1 MTELIEPAPT
11 RAMDER
17 EQDLAD
23 RIYAAIQSYTNTSE
37 RSLQAA
43 DYKAGVSD
51 LGYCSERLRRMLNR
65 ETPGETDML
74 KAFIGTALGD
84 HLEQAVAERFDDAL
98 IQSEIVCPLVGDR
111 GNVYEV
117 GGHPDIILQRD
128 GILLDGKSAYG
139 LQLARRVGPDQQK
152 QFQRHCYAKGA
163 WLAGFFGDR
172 PLDEV
177 LVGNVWIDRAGK
189 EQGLH
194 VDLEPYDEMVVEMAA
209 RWLDDVVYAFL
220 AGEEA
225 RKEPAREVCFA
236 TCGFAPECRGM
247 ETDVTGLLTDDT
259 VLAAVEMYREG
270 LEAEK
275 AGRLLKEE
283 AKPALDGIEGST
295 GKFTVR
301 WIHVNEVEVPATT
314 RRAHKRLDIRKVK

>member
-1 MTELIEPAPT
+1 
-11 RAMDER
+11 MDER
-17 EQDLAD
+17 EQALAE
-23 RIYAAIQSYTNTSE
+23 RIYTAIQGFTNNTD

-43 DYKAGVSD
+43 NYRAGVSD

-65 ETPGETDML
+65 ENPGETDML

-84 HLEQAVAERFDDAL
+84 HLEQAVGWAFDDA
-98 IQSEIVCPLVGDR
+98 ITQVEVMCPLVGDR
-111 GNVYEV
+111 GQVYEV
-117 GGHPDIILQRD
+117 NGHPDIILQRD

-163 WLAGFFGDR
+163 HLAGYFGDR
-172 PLDEV
+172 PLSEV
-177 LVGNVWIDRAGK
+177 MVGNVWIDRAGK

-194 VDLEPYDEMVVEMAA
+194 VDLEPYDEMIVQMAA
-209 RWLDDVVYAFL
+209 RWLDDVVYAYL
-220 AGEEA
+220 NGEEA

-247 ETDVTGLLTDDT
+247 ETDVTGLLSDET

-270 LEAEK
+270 LEMEK
-275 AGRLLKEE
+275 SGRLLKEE
-283 AKPALDGIEGST
+283 AKPALDGISGST
-295 GKFTVR
+295 GKYTVR